1 MTITDAIRSLSAQF
15 DINPSLMVETAQ
27 DEESI
32 KKAIIGYSKG
42 EFDLDAV
49 TYIFNQ
55 VF

>member
-32 KKAIIGYSKG
+32 KKAIIGYSTG